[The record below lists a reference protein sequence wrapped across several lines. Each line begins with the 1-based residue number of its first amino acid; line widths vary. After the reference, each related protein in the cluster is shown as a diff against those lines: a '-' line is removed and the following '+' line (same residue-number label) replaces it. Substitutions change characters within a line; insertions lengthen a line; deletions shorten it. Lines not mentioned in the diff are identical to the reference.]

1 MILVT
6 GGTRCGK
13 SEYAEKLVEAMGEHY
28 LYLATAKI
36 TDYEMEKRVLKH
48 QERRS
53 TRWDTHEGYLDL
65 EQVILND
72 APEYDGVLLDCATTM
87 TTNMLFDLIGEVD
100 YDTFDY
106 STVDYRGIELKILEA
121 FEQLCQAALR
131 VDAKLVVVTGE
142 IGLGVVPDSYLGRAF
157 RDIAGRVNQLLARY
171 SDQVYFVVSG
181 IPMKIKG

>member
-13 SEYAEKLVEAMGEHY
+13 SEYAEQLVEAMGEHY

-53 TRWDTHEGYLDL
+53 SKWDTHEGYEDL
-65 EQVILND
+65 EQVIIKD
-72 APEYDGVLLDCATTM
+72 GIGYDGILLDCATTM

-106 STVDYRGIELKILEA
+106 SAVDYKAIELKILEA
-121 FEQLCQAALR
+121 FERLCKAA
-131 VDAKLVVVTGE
+131 VSVEAKLVIVTGE

-157 RDIAGRVNQLLARY
+157 RDIAGRVNQLLASY
-171 SDQVYFVVSG
+171 CDQVYFVVSG
-181 IPMKIKG
+181 IPLKIKG

>member
-13 SEYAEKLVEAMGEHY
+13 SEYAEQLVEAMGEHY

-53 TRWDTHEGYLDL
+53 SKWDTH
-65 EQVILND
+65 
-72 APEYDGVLLDCATTM
+72 
-87 TTNMLFDLIGEVD
+87 EVD

-106 STVDYRGIELKILEA
+106 SAVDYKAIELKILEA
-121 FEQLCQAALR
+121 FERLCKAA
-131 VDAKLVVVTGE
+131 VSVEAKLVIVTGE

-157 RDIAGRVNQLLARY
+157 RDIAGRVNQLLASY
-171 SDQVYFVVSG
+171 CDQVYFVVSG
-181 IPMKIKG
+181 IPLKIKG